1 MTLEYRQSLT
11 ELNTILNYM
20 DIHYVKRIP
29 KRFIDFVTSNMDSEY
44 EPSISQ
50 DKPINQQELKKHTKV
65 LISILYRN
73 FWCDNETKE
82 ILRLKDIIAEK
93 KRREKYNNMYS
104 VDMLFNR
111 KKVEDSQVEKVEE
124 VAQENT
130 QLITV
135 EKQKWYQKIFSK
147 ILSIFKINRK

>member
-147 ILSIFKINRK
+147 ILSIFKINKK